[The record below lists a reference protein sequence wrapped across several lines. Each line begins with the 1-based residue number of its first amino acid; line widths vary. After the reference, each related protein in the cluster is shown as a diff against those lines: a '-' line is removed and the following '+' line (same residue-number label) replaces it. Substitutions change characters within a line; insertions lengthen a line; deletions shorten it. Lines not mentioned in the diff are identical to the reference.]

1 MRRMSFNVIWVAIA
15 ICIYILLIITT
26 YAQRVAQEDKPYS
39 VEAIQNADYVMNTS
53 DGRTRAIEYSTIVDM
68 DNGYQYIVFEVDG
81 QYLVSP
87 RIGNDGTVY
96 KTVE

>member
-1 MRRMSFNVIWVAIA
+1 MRRVPFNVVWIT
-15 ICIYILLIITT
+15 ICIYILLVITT
-26 YAQRVAQEDKPYS
+26 SAQRAVQADKSYS
-39 VEAIQNADYVMNTS
+39 VEAIQNADYIMNTS
-53 DGRTRAIEYSTIVDM
+53 DGRTRAVEYSTIVDM